1 MELKKIIKAVAI
13 ITTFSVITRA
23 LGFLFRIYLSWELGA
38 ELLGIYQV
46 ATSVLGVLMTI
57 IGSGLPLALSKQTA
71 IYEADRNYK
80 GIWSATSATLVISTA
95 LALLICFFIFA
106 FQNYFGII
114 FADARCMA
122 ILITLLPA
130 VIFSVFHTTLRGTL
144 WGQKKFFWVGLTEL
158 LEQIIRIVCFFVLVY
173 WLTKDLDGATN
184 AGISLSV
191 GCFISSLVVVIC
203 YFALGNKLRSPKCEY
218 QKILKSATPV
228 TGVRVAGSLM
238 QPLIAIIIPLQ
249 MVASG
254 YTNEMAMTEFGIAM
268 GMTLPLLFLPSTLVG
283 SLATVLLPELAN
295 NLQRK
300 EYDTAKSQ
308 VKSAIIFSI
317 FISILVATLYMGM
330 SENIGLFVY
339 NNAKSGYYLFLSAW
353 IMIPLSLS
361 NISSTILNAMGLEGK
376 SFKNYIS
383 GAIFLAVCCL
393 ILTRYIGISSL
404 IVGMGGCMII
414 STILNIKMIK
424 DRIDIGKCV
433 LKPCIYLILIS
444 IPCALLTH
452 WTYNILQFYSPT
464 FLSLSICSILGGIS
478 FITLCLCFK
487 VLDISNFVVQI
498 KHEKVRT
505 NAL

>member
-13 ITTFSVITRA
+13 ITIFSVITRA

-46 ATSVLGVLMTI
+46 ATSVLGVLMTV

-71 IYEADRNYK
+71 IYEADKKHNN
-80 GIWSATSATLVISTA
+80 IWSATSATLIIS
-95 LALLICFFIFA
+95 LVVSVLICFFIFA
-106 FQNYFGII
+106 FKNYLGFI

-130 VIFSVFHTTLRGTL
+130 VIFSVFHTTMRGTL

-158 LEQIIRIVCFFVLVY
+158 LEQIIRIASFFVLVY

-191 GCFISSLVVVIC
+191 GCFISSLIVMIC
-203 YFALGNKLRSPKCEY
+203 YFALGNKLSSPKNEY

-254 YTNEMAMTEFGIAM
+254 CSNEFAMTEFGIAM

-300 EYDTAKSQ
+300 EYDTTSNQ

-317 FISILVATLYMGM
+317 FISVLIATLYLGL
-330 SENIGLFVY
+330 SENIGLFIY

-361 NISSTILNAMGLEGK
+361 NITSTILNAMGLEGK
-376 SFKNYIS
+376 SFKNYVL
-383 GAIFLAVCCL
+383 GAIFLVISCL
-393 ILTRYIGISSL
+393 FLTKYIGICSL

-424 DRIDIGKCV
+424 SKIMIEGCILKMCAV
-433 LKPCIYLILIS
+433 LTIIA

-452 WTYNILQFYSPT
+452 WTYNLIELYMT
-464 FLSLSICSILGGIS
+464 KFLALSICSILGSIAFIS
-478 FITLCLCFK
+478 LCLCFK
-487 VLDISNFVVQI
+487 VFDISNFIIQI
-498 KHEKVRT
+498 KRKKART
-505 NAL
+505 TA